1 MTPTEIIET
10 LKEYQTTDSISRKST
25 LFNLLRQKAWEVWF
39 LGYQCARELYLENP
53 LPTVK
58 DLLNQWGPVDK
69 DFMKCENGYSYYT
82 QINTHTPVY
91 KHGAFDDQIILSGL
105 IEGGINI
112 GLPTSITVTI
122 RMFNPDYLDFHIR
135 EIKPYLHY
143 QLRCKIRNK
152 EQELKQLQDAYKQT
166 ENPIIAKLNTAEPG
180 TTLWYERW
188 YEGRLC
194 RAEEVKFVRIENGDI
209 IIESGYGNEVSFD
222 HNGTAT
228 SENDYTSACM
238 LFPSSDHKRWDDVT
252 YVPASKQKVLYQNN
266 NKTNPK

>member
-1 MTPTEIIET
+1 MTPTEILDAI
-10 LKEYQTTDSISRKST
+10 KEYQTTDSISRKST
-25 LFNLLRQKAWEVWF
+25 LFNLLRKESWEVWF
-39 LGYQCARELYLENP
+39 LGYQHARKLYLEYP
-53 LPTVK
+53 LPTVGNILK
-58 DLLNQWGPVDK
+58 PWGPVEK
-69 DFMKCENGYSYYT
+69 DLKQDVNGYSYYT
-82 QINTHTPVY
+82 QINIHSPAHQHHV
-91 KHGAFDDQIILSGL
+91 FDDEIILSGL
-105 IEGGINI
+105 TEEGVNI
-112 GLPTSITVTI
+112 GLPTSIAVKF
-122 RMFNPDYLDFHIR
+122 RKFNPDYLDFHIR

-152 EQELKQLQDAYKQT
+152 KQELKQLQDAYKQT

-252 YVPASKQKVLYQNN
+252 YIPSSKQKVMYE
-266 NKTNPK
+266 